1 VSLRLC
7 IVAPFYAPH
16 IGGVESHVHDLAKYM
31 VDQGDD
37 VTILTSRYD
46 RHLPA
51 LERRE
56 GVVVRRVPTI
66 FSALRTPF
74 FPRVHQEV
82 LDGDWDL
89 VHSHTPPPFTAYFAC
104 TAANARG
111 IPHVLTYHC
120 DDEITLPAVGPA
132 LVALYRE
139 SLGRYTLS
147 HSDHV
152 VVSTESYARTSRLV
166 WRYDPQVIGAAI
178 DADRFHPMVD
188 GSKVRRRLRVPPPEE
203 GHMVLYV
210 GRLVPHK
217 GVEFLLEAAPMM
229 DASAHLVIVGTGPW
243 REALERS
250 AKLLGIEDRV
260 TFAGSVPYEELPA
273 YNRAA
278 DVTVLPSIS
287 RLEAFGLVGLE
298 AMASERPVV
307 LSDIPGVREVIQDGR
322 EGLLARPVDPADIAE
337 KVNALLAD
345 PVLRH
350 KMGQRGRRRVLE
362 KFTWNVVGKEFRDI
376 YLRLLEGS

>member
-1 VSLRLC
+1 MSMRLC

-66 FSALRTPF
+66 VSALRTPF

-82 LDGDWDL
+82 LDGKWDL

-104 TAANARG
+104 TAANTRN

-120 DDEITLPAVGPA
+120 DDEITLPAVGPV

-147 HSDHV
+147 HSDQV
-152 VVSTESYARTSRLV
+152 VVSTESYARTSRLI

-178 DADRFHPMVD
+178 DAERFNPMVD
-188 GSKVRRRLRVPPPEE
+188 GSKVRRRLRIPPPEE

-217 GVEFLLEAAPMM
+217 GVEFLLEAVPML

-250 AKLLGIEDRV
+250 AQRLGVEDRV

-307 LSDIPGVREVIQDGR
+307 LSDIPGVREVIEDGR
-322 EGLLARPVDPADIAE
+322 EGLLARPVDPTDIAE
-337 KVNALLAD
+337 KVNSLLGD

-376 YLRLLEGS
+376 YLRLLEES